1 MADSM
6 IDHASWILFVWVVAN
21 QAGAP
26 IPVVPSLLAAGALS
40 RSTSLD
46 FTAILTVAVIASLCA
61 DLAWYGVGRWRGAKT
76 LEVLR
81 RLLPRRGARI
91 DRMASFFRAHPLAFL
106 MGARFLP
113 EMNPVAAGLAGTT
126 GVVLGR
132 YLLYAMGSALVWAS
146 TWTGAGY
153 MLSEA
158 FAARGLAGTM
168 LPVLAVGV
176 LLAAAGSALVLAP
189 ARRSPSALT
198 STPHP
203 PAPTVAIISDERAAR
218 AEWAHGMPS
227 VYSSRRFGG
236 LLRRTSHGK
245 RPRA

>member
-76 LEVLR
+76 LEMLR
-81 RLLPRRGARI
+81 RVLPRRGARI
-91 DRMASFFRAHPLAFL
+91 DRVASFFRAHPLAFL

-126 GVVLGR
+126 GIVLGR
-132 YLLYAMGSALVWAS
+132 YLLYAMGSALVWAG
-146 TWTGAGY
+146 TWNPTGWG
-153 MLSEA
+153 
-158 FAARGLAGTM
+158 RGSVIAQS
-168 LPVLAVGV
+168 P
-176 LLAAAGSALVLAP
+176 LLG
-189 ARRSPSALT
+189 
-198 STPHP
+198 
-203 PAPTVAIISDERAAR
+203 
-218 AEWAHGMPS
+218 
-227 VYSSRRFGG
+227 
-236 LLRRTSHGK
+236 
-245 RPRA
+245 